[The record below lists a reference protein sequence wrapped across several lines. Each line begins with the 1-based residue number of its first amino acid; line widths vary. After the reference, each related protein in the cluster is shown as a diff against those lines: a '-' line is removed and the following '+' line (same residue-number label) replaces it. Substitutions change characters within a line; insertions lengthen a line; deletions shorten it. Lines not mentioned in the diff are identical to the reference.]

1 MEPEFNWL
9 SLPDHNLEIIL
20 LFLDFNTLLKA
31 TETCKKLQL
40 ICAKSSKLCRK
51 IRLKVIIDENLTSE
65 LSAVKNSQ
73 RKYCNLLLTPFW
85 KDEWRSQSERP
96 IDDEILQS
104 IKDIFGDTVQ
114 NESLKGLKSI
124 SLKQVLPV
132 NKDDNSDA
140 MVDDE
145 FDPRD
150 QHELFK
156 KYKLPTIETLEM
168 FESHF
173 FLFSFFKRCTRM
185 RKLVLNSNCRVHIAC
200 LENALAKFKN
210 LKELKLRKFKYDH
223 FYASD
228 LLGHPPFQLESIS
241 MNEVCWDRRDVGVSF
256 FLTQRNLKSFDFA
269 LKYQYWNRERNG
281 AEHERYN
288 DIVKHVF
295 TSNHD
300 LTSVEIST
308 NEREGY
314 NIRITAF
321 LEKFCA
327 QT

>member
-9 SLPDHNLEIIL
+9 SLPDHNLENIL
-20 LFLDFNTLLKA
+20 LFLDFKSLLRA

-173 FLFSFFKRCTRM
+173 FYFPYSKTAHGCENLF
-185 RKLVLNSNCRVHIAC
+185 
-200 LENALAKFKN
+200 
-210 LKELKLRKFKYDH
+210 
-223 FYASD
+223 
-228 LLGHPPFQLESIS
+228 
-241 MNEVCWDRRDVGVSF
+241 
-256 FLTQRNLKSFDFA
+256 
-269 LKYQYWNRERNG
+269 
-281 AEHERYN
+281 
-288 DIVKHVF
+288 
-295 TSNHD
+295 
-300 LTSVEIST
+300 
-308 NEREGY
+308 
-314 NIRITAF
+314 
-321 LEKFCA
+321 
-327 QT
+327 